1 MEVDIMSTPSFM
13 FLEYKL
19 KLLSLPKRDV
29 QEFEDKFLEFIQNFC
44 EILLANMRDY
54 FPNNAIDNTYWPN
67 IYYDWSEI
75 EKLED
80 TVYRVKLAFA
90 HDFTLSKRGKKK
102 FAEECKDFVRRLN
115 KFFEIFEFDVRFEDE
130 PFNIEYYDPGSE
142 DNDGEDLFLYDDD
155 NDLFG

>member
-1 MEVDIMSTPSFM
+1 MSTPSFM

-19 KLLSLPKRDV
+19 KLLSLPKRNI
-29 QEFEDKFLEFIQNFC
+29 QEFEDQFLVFIQNFC
-44 EILLANMRDY
+44 EILLPEMEGY
-54 FPNNAIDNTYWPN
+54 FPNDALDNTYWSK

-75 EKLED
+75 ERLENN
-80 TVYRVKLAFA
+80 VYRVKLAFA

-142 DNDGEDLFLYDDD
+142 DNDDEDLFLYDDD
-155 NDLFG
+155 DDLFG

>member
-1 MEVDIMSTPSFM
+1 MSTPSFM

-19 KLLSLPKRDV
+19 KLLSLPKRDIK
-29 QEFEDKFLEFIQNFC
+29 EFEEQFIVFIQIFC
-44 EILLANMRDY
+44 EVLLPEMEDY
-54 FPNNAIDNTYWPN
+54 FPNSALNNTYWSN

-75 EKLED
+75 ERLENN
-80 TVYRVKLAFA
+80 VYRVKLAFA

-130 PFNIEYYDPGSE
+130 PFNIEYYDPDSE
-142 DNDGEDLFLYDDD
+142 ENDDEDLFLYDDD
-155 NDLFG
+155 DDLFG